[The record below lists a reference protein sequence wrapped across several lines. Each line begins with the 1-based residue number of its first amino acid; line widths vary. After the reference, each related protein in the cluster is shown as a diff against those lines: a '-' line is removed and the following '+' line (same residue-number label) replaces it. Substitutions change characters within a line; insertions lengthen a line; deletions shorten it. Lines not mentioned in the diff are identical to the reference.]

1 MSIRLIDPTVPSAM
15 NAHATAPRLGDL
27 EGLRIGL
34 LGNGKVNADVL
45 LEQTAQLFAERH
57 GCRVLELEEKG
68 HAGKP
73 CPPDLLKSIADESD
87 FLLTAAG
94 D

>member
-1 MSIRLIDPTVPSAM
+1 MSLRLVDPTVPSNM
-15 NAHATAPRLGDL
+15 DVHATAPRLGDL
-27 EGLRIGL
+27 EGVRIGL

-45 LEQTAQLFAERH
+45 LEQTAELFAERH
-57 GCRVLELEEKG
+57 ACRVLKLEEKD

-73 CPPDLLKSIADESD
+73 CAPELLKSIAEESD

>member
-1 MSIRLIDPTVPSAM
+1 MSLRLVDPTVESQIGI
-15 NAHATAPRLGDL
+15 NVIAPRLGDL

-45 LEQTAQLFAERH
+45 LTETAQLFVQRH

-73 CPPDLLKSIADESD
+73 CPPELMAQIAEQSD
-87 FLLTAAG
+87 FMLTAAG

>member
-1 MSIRLIDPTVPSAM
+1 MTLRLVDPTVESSLD
-15 NAHATAPRLGDL
+15 AHVIAPRLGDL
-27 EGLRIGL
+27 EGLRSGL
-34 LGNGKVNADVL
+34 LTNGKVNADVL
-45 LEQTAQLFAERH
+45 LRETAELFAKRH
-57 GCRVLELEEKG
+57 DCRVLDLQEKG

-73 CPPDLLKSIADESD
+73 CPPDLLAKIAQESD